1 MLAVLALAGAA
12 ARPAAVPEIQFAACC
27 LMRSNEPARFT
38 RAPEEAADVGGRPAA
53 ARFLRSKDRAR
64 PSALSPPSESTR
76 TGSVAG
82 TAPGVSGSDE
92 GARDSCDEAAAEED
106 CLASSTASD

>member
-1 MLAVLALAGAA
+1 MLALLVFAGAE
-12 ARPAAVPEIQFAACC
+12 ARPATVPEFQFAARR
-27 LMRSNEPARFT
+27 MRSNELALFK
-38 RAPEEAADVGGRPAA
+38 RAPEEAAEAGGRPAA

-92 GARDSCDEAAAEED
+92 GARDSCDEAAAEEG
-106 CLASSTASD
+106 CLHFGSATD